1 VLGLPSFALAL
12 AVTTVSSFGA
22 VLVSERSGP
31 LVTGLLIGLEGVFA
45 IVIPPLVGRRSDR
58 LSTRLGPRLP
68 FLLAAAPVA
77 AVALVALPLAGSLGL
92 LIVALSGFYAAYFVY
107 FSPYWALYADLV
119 PEHAR
124 GRSQGVM
131 GLWRELGL
139 GLALIGG
146 GLLIA
151 VWRPL
156 PFVLAAVAVVVVT
169 AAFTLT
175 LRRLPAARATGG
187 DGVERRPALDLVR
200 ERPAL
205 RAVLAANALWELA
218 LAALRAFVVL
228 FFTIGLGRTTQFSSL
243 VLAGVAVAAVAA
255 APLSGT
261 LADRWGR
268 VRVLQI
274 ALWLY
279 GLGLLLPALTQS
291 PLVLVAVP
299 VVALAAATVMTLP
312 FSLLMG
318 VLPPGE
324 HGLGAG
330 LFGLSRGVGLL
341 LGPLLAG
348 LAIELLEPV
357 FSSTQGYAAVFVIAA
372 AAILASIPVL
382 RRAGQQE
389 RTRDADP
396 RAARDAQ
403 RPDGEPQAAGTSA
416 E

>member
-1 VLGLPSFALAL
+1 VLALPSFALAL
-12 AVTTVSSFGA
+12 AVTTVASFGA
-22 VLVSERSGP
+22 VLINERSGP

-45 IVIPPLVGRRSDR
+45 ILIPPLIGRYSDR

-77 AVALVALPLAGSLGL
+77 ALAVVVLPLAGSLGL
-92 LIVALSGFYAAYFVY
+92 LILALAGFYAAYFVY

-131 GLWRELGL
+131 GLLRELGL

-146 GLLIA
+146 GVLIA
-151 VWRPL
+151 LWRPL
-156 PFVLAAVAVVVVT
+156 PFVLAAAAVVVVT
-169 AAFTLT
+169 AAFALT
-175 LRRLPAARATGG
+175 LRRLGDTARAGG
-187 DGVERRPALDLVR
+187 ERAPRRSPLVLVR
-200 ERPAL
+200 ERPAV

-228 FFTIGLGRTTQFSSL
+228 FFTVGLGRTTQFSSL
-243 VLAGVAVAAVAA
+243 VLTGVVVAAVAA
-255 APLSGT
+255 APLAGT

-268 VRVLQI
+268 VRVLHV

-279 GLGLLLPALTQS
+279 GLGLLLPAITQS
-291 PLVLVAVP
+291 PFVLVAVP
-299 VVALAAATVMTLP
+299 IVALAAATVMTLP

-318 VLPPGE
+318 LLPPGE

-357 FSSTQGYAAVFVIAA
+357 FTSTRGYAAVFVIAG
-372 AAILASIPVL
+372 AAILASIPML
-382 RRAGQQE
+382 GRAQAQE
-389 RTRDADP
+389 R
-396 RAARDAQ
+396 ARDPEREAA
-403 RPDGEPQAAGTSA
+403 PDDKPTAGEREAAGRA
-416 E
+416 C

>member
-1 VLGLPSFALAL
+1 VLALPSFALAL
-12 AVTTVSSFGA
+12 AVTTVASFGA
-22 VLVSERSGP
+22 VLINERSGP

-45 IVIPPLVGRRSDR
+45 ILIPPLIGRRSDR

-68 FLLAAAPVA
+68 FLLAAAPLA
-77 AVALVALPLAGSLGL
+77 AVSLVLLPVADSLGL
-92 LIVALSGFYAAYFVY
+92 LVLALCGFYVAYFVY

-124 GRSQGVM
+124 GRSQGIM

-146 GLLIA
+146 GVLIA

-175 LRRLPAARATGG
+175 LRRLAATPARGG
-187 DGVERRPALDLVR
+187 EDAQRRPALAFVR
-200 ERPAL
+200 ERPAV

-228 FFTIGLGRTTQFSSL
+228 YITVGLGRTTQFSSL
-243 VLAGVAVAAVAA
+243 VLAGVAVAAVVA
-255 APLSGT
+255 APLAGT
-261 LADRWGR
+261 LADRMGRGR
-268 VRVLQI
+268 VLYA

-279 GLGLLLPALTQS
+279 GFGLLLPAITQS
-291 PLVLVAVP
+291 PLVLIAVP

-318 VLPPGE
+318 LLPAGE

-330 LFGLSRGVGLL
+330 LFGVSRGVGLL

-348 LAIELLEPV
+348 VAIELLEPV
-357 FSSTQGYAAVFVIAA
+357 FSSSQGYAAVFVVAA
-372 AAILASIPVL
+372 AAILASIPL
-382 RRAGQQE
+382 LQRARRAE
-389 RTRDADP
+389 TTHDP
-396 RAARDAQ
+396 DRGAAPGAQ
-403 RPDGEPQAAGTSA
+403 RGRREGPAAGTSG
-416 E
+416 